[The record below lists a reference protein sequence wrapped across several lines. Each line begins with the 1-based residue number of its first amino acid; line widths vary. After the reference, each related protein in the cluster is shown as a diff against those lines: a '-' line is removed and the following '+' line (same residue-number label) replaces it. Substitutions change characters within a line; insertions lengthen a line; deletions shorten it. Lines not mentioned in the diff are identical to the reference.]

1 MMDDFYTQLIAELQ
15 SGDYGG
21 MSDDEAAPIIDAQTV
36 PAPYRMVFGSFR
48 TLAAI
53 LTDVEYNTLRAALN
67 AAVQQETDAG
77 GTRLADM
84 VEMLRLPGD
93 AEGNGG
99 GLDLGSEGVVQMLA
113 YLGAFVEDLAAVPGK
128 IAAYVASQQP
138 PPVRKWK
145 ERVYPGHVESARKKI
160 EEQQQ

>member
-1 MMDDFYTQLIAELQ
+1 MTDFYTALIAELQ

-21 MSDDEAAPIIDAQTV
+21 MSDAEAAAAIDAQTV

-48 TLAAI
+48 TMAAI
-53 LTDVEYNTLRAALN
+53 LTDAEYNTLRAALN
-67 AAVQQETDAG
+67 AAAQQEADAG

-99 GLDLGSEGVVQMLA
+99 GLDLGCEGVAQMLT
-113 YLGAFVEDLAAVPGK
+113 YFGSTVEALAEVPAK
-128 IAAYVASQQP
+128 IAAFVAVQQP
-138 PPVRKWK
+138 PLVRKWA
-145 ERVYPGHVESARKKI
+145 ERVYPGHVQSARKMI
-160 EEQQQ
+160 EEEQQ

>member
-1 MMDDFYTQLIAELQ
+1 MTDFYTALIAELQ

-21 MSDDEAAPIIDAQTV
+21 MSDAEAAAAIDAQTV

-53 LTDVEYNTLRAALN
+53 LTDIEYNTLRAALN
-67 AAVQQETDAG
+67 AAAQQETDAG

-84 VEMLRLPGD
+84 VEMLKLPGD

-99 GLDLGSEGVVQMLA
+99 GLDLGSEGVAQMLA
-113 YLGAFVEDLAAVPGK
+113 YFGATVEDLAAVPGK
-128 IAAYVASQQP
+128 VADYVASQQP
-138 PPVRKWK
+138 PPVRKWQ
-145 ERVYPGHVESARKKI
+145 ERIYPGHVQSARKMM
-160 EEQQQ
+160 EER

>member
-1 MMDDFYTQLIAELQ
+1 MTDFYTALIAELQ
-15 SGDYGG
+15 YGDYGG
-21 MSDDEAAPIIDAQTV
+21 MSDADAAAAIDTQTV

-48 TLAAI
+48 TMAAI
-53 LTDVEYNTLRAALN
+53 LNDTEYNTLRAALN
-67 AAVQQETDAG
+67 TAAQQETDAG

-113 YLGAFVEDLAAVPGK
+113 HFGSTVEDLAAVPGK
-128 IAAYVASQQP
+128 VAAYVHSQQP
-138 PPVRKWK
+138 PPVRKWQ
-145 ERVYPGHVESARKKI
+145 ERIYPGHVESARKI
-160 EEQQQ
+160 MEQQL